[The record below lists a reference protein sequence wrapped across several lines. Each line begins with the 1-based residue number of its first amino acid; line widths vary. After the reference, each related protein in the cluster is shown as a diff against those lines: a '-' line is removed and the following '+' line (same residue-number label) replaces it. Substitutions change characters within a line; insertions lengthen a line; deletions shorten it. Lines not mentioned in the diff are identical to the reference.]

1 MLIVYLLPH
10 GGDRLSF
17 QMPWRLAGCDPGREL
32 EMRRYR
38 PYWKYSAASA
48 GSPPPAK
55 PLTR

>member
-32 EMRRYR
+32 EIRR
-38 PYWKYSAASA
+38 
-48 GSPPPAK
+48 
-55 PLTR
+55 